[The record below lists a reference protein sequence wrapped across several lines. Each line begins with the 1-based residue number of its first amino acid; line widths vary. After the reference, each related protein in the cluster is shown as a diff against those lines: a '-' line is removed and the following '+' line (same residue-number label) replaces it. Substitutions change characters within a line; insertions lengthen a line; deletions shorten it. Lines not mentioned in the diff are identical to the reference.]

1 MTDNLQPVR
10 FSDIPGW
17 QDDDHQKAFHAFLQS
32 ARSHLDVKP
41 YRQKSLSFDGDR
53 FDAVCRVAVD
63 LSSGGN
69 LAKETAKAFFEQNF
83 SPFLVAEDGFVT
95 GYYEPEIDVRFEKDE
110 IFKYPFYKRPN
121 DLIDIDNPDNPPAG
135 IEKGTMFA
143 RRTKDGLVPYAD
155 RKAIDQ
161 GFLKV
166 QNLEIAYAKSK
177 ADVYFTHIQGSAR
190 LKGENGDI
198 KRISYAAKS
207 GHPYTSIGKILIER
221 GEIHPDNMSMAAIRQ
236 WMDENPSS
244 IDDLLWQNQSY
255 IFFAEITNFDPSMG
269 PIGAAKIQLMD
280 QRSLA
285 VDKNIYQFGLPIF
298 INAENAPINALKPN
312 FRQLMIAHDTGSAI
326 LGSARGDIFI
336 GTGLKAG
343 EIAGGIA
350 HQASFFVLLPGEN
363 N

>member
-1 MTDNLQPVR
+1 MMNNLQPVR

-32 ARSHLDVKP
+32 ARSHLEVKP

-53 FDAVCRVAVD
+53 FNAVCRIAVD
-63 LSSGGN
+63 LSIDGN
-69 LAKETAKAFFEQNF
+69 LTKETAKTFFEQNF
-83 SPFLVAEDGFVT
+83 SPFLVDEDGLVT
-95 GYYEPEIDVRFEKDE
+95 GYYEPEIDVRLEKDE

-121 DLIDIDNPDNPPAG
+121 DLIDIDDPDNPPNG
-135 IEKGTMFA
+135 IEVGFMFA
-143 RRTKDGLVPYAD
+143 RQHEHGLSVYAD
-155 RKAIDQ
+155 RKEIDQ
-161 GFLKV
+161 GFLKD

-221 GEIHPDNMSMAAIRQ
+221 GEIHSENMSMAAIRQ

-244 IDDLLWQNQSY
+244 IDELLWQNQSY
-255 IFFAEITNFDPSMG
+255 IFFADVTNFDPSMG

-285 VDKNIYQFGLPIF
+285 VDKNFYQFGLPIF
-298 INAENAPINALKPN
+298 VNAESAPINVPRPN

-326 LGSARGDIFI
+326 LGSTRGDIFI

-350 HQASFFVLLPGEN
+350 HQASFFVLLPSEN